1 MFAIDPLT
9 LNQHELERLLINFET
24 SIKVRKRHQLYL
36 WTQGVLQSFL
46 PHETMLCGL
55 GYASD
60 NNLRTEICSR
70 AVIDDAQ
77 TKSFCHGEQS
87 LLLQMA
93 RHWADGSCAPMTITT
108 SSSHPL
114 AQTLR
119 LSGIDRAACHG
130 MPEFGATSRKQPS
143 AGSFFVFLHMPETA
157 LPRYKYLLGL
167 MLPHLHVA
175 LMHVCDS
182 EGADVA
188 LEKMSEPAL
197 SERERQ
203 VLQWVRQGKT
213 NHEIGQILSISPL
226 TVKNH
231 VQKILRK
238 LNVSN
243 RAQAAAR
250 GGKNDVVKQ
259 VKHGSNILDDGTATT
274 Q

>member
-1 MFAIDPLT
+1 MFATDPLT

-24 SIKVRKRHQLYL
+24 SVKVRRRHQLYL

-55 GYASD
+55 GSVSGVG
-60 NNLRTEICSR
+60 LRTEICSR
-70 AVIDDAQ
+70 AVIDEAQ
-77 TKSFCHGEQS
+77 VAGFCTGEQS
-87 LLLQMA
+87 LLLDMA
-93 RHWADGSCAPMTITT
+93 RHWADSSGAPMTIRSTDA
-108 SSSHPL
+108 HPL
-114 AQTLR
+114 ARR
-119 LSGIDRAACHG
+119 LQLNGVERAACHG
-130 MPEFGATSRKQPS
+130 MPEFGTASRKHIS
-143 AGSFFVFLHMPETA
+143 AGSFFVFLHLPETA
-157 LPRYKYLLGL
+157 LPRYKYLLDL

-175 LMHVCDS
+175 LMHVCNN
-182 EGADVA
+182 EGADLVPDSA
-188 LEKMSEPAL
+188 PEPAL

-250 GGKNDVVKQ
+250 GMKTDPAKQ
-259 VKHGSNILDDGTATT
+259 SKRGSALDDEALST

>member
-1 MFAIDPLT
+1 MFATDPLT
-9 LNQHELERLLINFET
+9 LNQHEMERLLINFET
-24 SIKVRKRHQLYL
+24 SVKVRRRHQLYL

-46 PHETMLCGL
+46 PHETLLCGL
-55 GYASD
+55 GSAS
-60 NNLRTEICSR
+60 NPNLRTEICSR
-70 AVIDDAQ
+70 AVIDEAQ
-77 TKSFCHGEQS
+77 VADYCNGERS
-87 LLLQMA
+87 LLLHMA
-93 RHWADGSCAPMTITT
+93 SFWTESSCAPVTITAT
-108 SSSHPL
+108 DSHPL
-114 AQTLR
+114 ALR
-119 LSGIDRAACHG
+119 LRQAGIERAACHG
-130 MPEFGATSRKQPS
+130 MPEFSAASRKHAS
-143 AGSFFVFLHMPETA
+143 AGSFFVFLHMPQAA
-157 LPRYKYLLGL
+157 LPRYKYLLDL

-175 LMHVCDS
+175 LMHVCNS
-182 EGADVA
+182 EGTDMSF
-188 LEKMSEPAL
+188 EKMSEPAL

-250 GGKNDVVKQ
+250 GVKNEGAKQ
-259 VKHGSNILDDGTATT
+259 SKRGIPLDDEPLSA